1 MALVFTPA
9 FEGLTFKSADVVA
22 PEFSLVGQGVVWGV
36 EVEVHFT
43 NSLVGHFY
51 LKINKILSDLFQE
64 YRWRLKL
71 GCKKVVIAFYRK
83 F

>member
-9 FEGLTFKSADVVA
+9 FEGLTFKSANVVA

-51 LKINKILSDLFQE
+51 LKINEILSDLFKNIDGAE
-64 YRWRLKL
+64 NLVV
-71 GCKKVVIAFYRK
+71 KVF
-83 F
+83 

>member
-9 FEGLTFKSADVVA
+9 FEGLTFKSTNVVA

-51 LKINKILSDLFQE
+51 LKIKKILSDLFQE
-64 YRWRLKL
+64 YRWRLQL

>member
-9 FEGLTFKSADVVA
+9 FEGLTLKSADVVA
-22 PEFSLVGQGVVWGV
+22 PEFGLVGQGVVWGV

-51 LKINKILSDLFQE
+51 LKID
-64 YRWRLKL
+64 
-71 GCKKVVIAFYRK
+71 
-83 F
+83 